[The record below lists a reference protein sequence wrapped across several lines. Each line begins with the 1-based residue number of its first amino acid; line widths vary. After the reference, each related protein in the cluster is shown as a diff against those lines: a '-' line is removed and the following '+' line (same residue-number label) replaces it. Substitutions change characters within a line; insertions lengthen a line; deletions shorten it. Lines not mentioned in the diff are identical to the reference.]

1 MTDIY
6 GDGDDMDGEKPT
18 WDDDIDIA
26 DIANID
32 INDMEPLAGSS
43 SSTKKDKK
51 KKDKKK
57 KKKDGAGDDG
67 GVDLDNMDAD
77 AQPMQDDEEW
87 DGTEEMRKR
96 VLEKYMDEISG
107 LEFNDLVSIPRVL
120 PQSSCTDYSSLGR
133 RHAHPIQIRHRAPRA
148 LRTLPCRDSASER
161 RRAQQL
167 RRAPAVRTV

>member
-26 DIANID
+26 NID
-32 INDMEPLAGSS
+32 IDDMEPLAGSS

-57 KKKDGAGDDG
+57 KKKEGAGDDG

-107 LEFNDLVSIPRVL
+107 LDFNDLVSIPRVFL
-120 PQSSCTDYSSLGR
+120 HSSCTDYTSLGG